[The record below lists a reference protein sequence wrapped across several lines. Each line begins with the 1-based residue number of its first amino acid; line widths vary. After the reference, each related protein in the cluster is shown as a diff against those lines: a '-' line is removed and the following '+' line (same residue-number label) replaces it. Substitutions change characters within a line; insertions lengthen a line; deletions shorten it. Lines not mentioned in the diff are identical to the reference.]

1 MVSVVIVLQS
11 YTLLRIFKLISSPH
25 NEITHHEPYKNV
37 TMTARSTVTTPSF
50 TRKTSQKEQN
60 QTLEK
65 DIVTPKELTLFP
77 QRNVSK
83 PKITHIGFLK
93 VHKAGST
100 TIQNFFFRF
109 GLKHNLTFALPEEQH
124 FFAKNVVA
132 MPVVPGHHRDILA
145 CHSRYSRSFF
155 ESVLPKD
162 TVNIGIIREPL
173 DRMISAAYYYRDVW
187 RRPLLINVP
196 RLNFIHNLVN
206 RPDLYELKPFSETK
220 NAMGD
225 DFGFSPTI
233 TVNDTV
239 KIKHHLEMLKKDF
252 ELVLVME
259 KIDESLILMKR
270 TLNWE
275 LSDVIYLKS
284 NSHAHKPVLLNQT
297 ELSKFK
303 NTCFLDYAVFDTFN
317 EIFDA
322 RLSLEGSEFRQEVE
336 HFKSVLDLVKDYCDK
351 KSKVRLRKSLNID
364 KSAWNERFEIT
375 DGDCYYLQMKEI
387 RFVDFLKRRHREM
400 NIVNDLKRN

>member
-1 MVSVVIVLQS
+1 
-11 YTLLRIFKLISSPH
+11 
-25 NEITHHEPYKNV
+25 
-37 TMTARSTVTTPSF
+37 MTAKSTAITPSF
-50 TRKTSQKEQN
+50 IRKYLEVSQKGQY

-65 DIVTPKELTLFP
+65 DEVTPTILDPTTSYSTPLKE
-77 QRNVSK
+77 RNAFK

-100 TIQNFFFRF
+100 TMQNIFFRF
-109 GLKHNLTFALPEEQH
+109 GLKHNLTFVLPEKGH
-124 FFAKNVVA
+124 YFMATRSA
-132 MPVVPGHHRDILA
+132 MPVAPGHHRDILA
-145 CHSRYSRSFF
+145 CHSRYSRKLFG
-155 ESVLPKD
+155 SVLPKD

-187 RRPLLINVP
+187 RSPLLINVP

-206 RPDLYELKPFSETK
+206 RPDLYELKAFTKTK
-220 NAMGD
+220 NAMGN

-233 TVNDTV
+233 TVNDTLI
-239 KIKHHLEMLKKDF
+239 IKHHLEMLKKDF
-252 ELVLVME
+252 KLVMVME
-259 KIDESLILMKR
+259 KFDESLILMKR

-284 NSHAHKPVLLNQT
+284 NSHAHQPVLLNKT
-297 ELSKFK
+297 ELNKFK

-322 RLSLEGSEFRQEVE
+322 RLSLEGPEFRQEVE
-336 HFKSVLDLVKDYCDK
+336 YFRSVLDLVKDYCDK

-364 KSAWNERFEIT
+364 KSAWSERFEIT
-375 DGDCYYLQMKEI
+375 DSDCYYLQMKEL

-400 NIVNDLKRN
+400 NIANDLEINEFN